1 MKMRDTDLNHMLT
14 CYHEAGHGV
23 VAHYWGENPRGGIRA
38 IRGER
43 GSCNTTICITPDM
56 IRSAGTDL
64 DREWVTRATKAA
76 VSIYWAGLLT
86 ECKYYGFRIPRGGDR
101 PDKFVFV
108 RENGSPYKSIQ
119 NIFRKAVEK
128 AGLSNLT
135 PHAMRH
141 TFASRLGEMG
151 CDIRTIQELGRWAD
165 IRMVQLSASLFL
177 LRFRGPILPGFLGE
191 VLIPLLGRPRGE
203 AAPGGAILLACP
215 LPEEQAPALGAN

>member
-64 DREWVTRATKAA
+64 DREWVTRAAKAA

-101 PDKFVFV
+101 PDKLVWLGDAADPTEDV
-108 RENGSPYKSIQ
+108 HKIKE
-119 NIFRKAVEK
+119 IFKALGHNLRTK
-128 AGLSNLT
+128 AGKAY
-135 PHAMRH
+135 AMSLQNETWDVISEER
-141 TFASRLGEMG
+141 TWRAIQDIAGRLLEK
-151 CDIRTIQELGRWAD
+151 
-165 IRMVQLSASLFL
+165 
-177 LRFRGPILPGFLGE
+177 GE
-191 VLIPLLGRPRGE
+191 VSESE
-203 AAPGGAILLACP
+203 ADGVF
-215 LPEEQAPALGAN
+215 EKYQVPAEWYGVE